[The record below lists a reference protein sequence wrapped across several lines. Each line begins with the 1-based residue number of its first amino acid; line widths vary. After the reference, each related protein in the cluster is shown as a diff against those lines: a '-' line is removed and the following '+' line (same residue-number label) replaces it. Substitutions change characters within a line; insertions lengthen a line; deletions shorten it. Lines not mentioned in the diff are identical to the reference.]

1 MSEREL
7 LERMLRRGPYSA
19 RVLRRGLG
27 ISSGELLALLRELG
41 ARQVSVA
48 CILLDLYMRR
58 RAERVMGR
66 RRGSR
71 QRVWSYRLVGA
82 VPEHLL

>member
-27 ISSGELLALLRELG
+27 ISSGELLTLLRELG
-41 ARQVSVA
+41 AR
-48 CILLDLYMRR
+48 
-58 RAERVMGR
+58 RVDRDGR
-66 RRGSR
+66 VLWG
-71 QRVWSYRLVGA
+71 LT
-82 VPEHLL
+82 